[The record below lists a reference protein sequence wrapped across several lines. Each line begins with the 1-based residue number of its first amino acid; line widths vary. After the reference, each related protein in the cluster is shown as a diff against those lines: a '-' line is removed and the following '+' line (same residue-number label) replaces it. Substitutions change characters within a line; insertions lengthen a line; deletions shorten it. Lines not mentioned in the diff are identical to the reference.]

1 MSATTAP
8 SSTYVQ
14 DPTMASSHSTF
25 GWASTLF
32 GTAIGAGILFL
43 PLSAGAYGFWPLLIA
58 TVLIGP
64 LTYLS
69 HYAYARIIARSPQPG
84 ADLLT
89 ALSSYFGQNTGAWLA
104 VAYLV
109 MLFPV
114 LLVYSVSI
122 TTTVDSFIVNQ
133 LGGPEIPRWI
143 LAPILI
149 GLLVAALAFGE
160 RIMLAAAELLVVPL
174 LIALGAF
181 SLYLIP
187 QWDLGSFLT
196 VSSEHSFWASMVLI
210 LPVLVFSSTFIGSL
224 SQFAVSAQRSH
235 GEFAEA
241 RLSRVIMLTTVL
253 LTVFTMFFVW
263 SCALALGADG
273 MAQAAADNLPV
284 LSYFANTT
292 RTPFLALVTPIVAIC
307 AIASSFIGVALGA
320 REGLHFLG
328 ARLNPSQREL
338 SDAPVYL
345 FIFAVATVVAIVEP
359 SVMDLITVAG
369 GLLITIFQF
378 GVPMLAVYTVARL
391 APLRRSPGNA
401 VIIAFG
407 AVVLGSTIWG
417 FF

>member
-14 DPTMASSHSTF
+14 DPTMASSHSAF

-84 ADLLT
+84 ADLLA
-89 ALSSYFGQNTGAWLA
+89 ALSSYFGQNTGTWLA

-133 LGGPEIPRWI
+133 LGGPEIPRWL

-196 VSSEHSFWASMVLI
+196 VSSEHSFWESMVLI
-210 LPVLVFSSTFIGSL
+210 LPVLVFSFTFIGSL

-253 LTVFTMFFVW
+253 LTAFTVFFVW

-292 RTPFLALVTPIVAIC
+292 GTPFLALVTPIVAVC

-320 REGLHFLG
+320 R
-328 ARLNPSQREL
+328 R
-338 SDAPVYL
+338 
-345 FIFAVATVVAIVEP
+345 
-359 SVMDLITVAG
+359 
-369 GLLITIFQF
+369 
-378 GVPMLAVYTVARL
+378 LAVPRHAL
-391 APLRRSPGNA
+391 ESLPA
-401 VIIAFG
+401 
-407 AVVLGSTIWG
+407 
-417 FF
+417 